1 MPFPVLPIA
10 GGLALAKWGPAAWNR
25 VKALFTG
32 RSDLDPGLSDLQKKD
47 VQNLL
52 QNVSDALTL
61 KGAIA
66 YYQAQGFTIS
76 AQALCAKLAAT
87 KG

>member
-1 MPFPVLPIA
+1 MPFPVIPIA

-25 VKALFTG
+25 VKGFFSKT
-32 RSDLDPGLSDLQKKD
+32 RDLDPGLSALQQKD

-52 QNVSDALTL
+52 ANISDRITL
-61 KGAIA
+61 QGAVA

-76 AQALCAKLAAT
+76 AQALRAKLAAL